1 MTVVVEVKVSDE
13 IERTKKE
20 VIESHGRFLS
30 FRQEGDF
37 I

>member
-13 IERTKKE
+13 IERSKKE